1 MEPGMVTITSLAQ
14 DERTARMFLGGVLEP
29 NDSRTGRLV
38 AEVGAVETVRLA
50 TTKDA
55 PLPKV
60 LDATEGELWRQQVS
74 PRLLIDAVKPLAGR
88 TDALGLQ
95 VLIPGD
101 KDWPK
106 GLAALGTR
114 EPLALWV
121 RGSASFLS
129 SPINENVTFA
139 GARAVSG
146 YGVQVTTEL
155 ARELARDQYLIVSGG
170 AYGVDAAAHRAAL
183 EVGGTTAAV
192 MAGGLGRLYPS
203 GNSDLLERVGDV
215 GVLVS
220 EVGPDSAPT
229 RWRFLARN
237 RILAALSA
245 ATIIPEAG
253 YRSAALQVAVEAYDL
268 GREVGAVPG
277 PVTSTT
283 STGAHRLIREEYA
296 QIVTNSE
303 DVRDLL
309 VDPDATPPRRIGSYR
324 VPQHVRAV
332 AQRNSI

>member
-1 MEPGMVTITSLAQ
+1 MVTITSLAQ
-14 DERTARMFLGGVLEP
+14 DERTARMFLSGALEP

-38 AEVGAVETVRLA
+38 TEVGAVETVRLA

-60 LDATEGELWRQQVS
+60 LDATEGEFWRQQAA
-74 PRLLIDAVKPLAGR
+74 PRLLFEAVKRITGKTDSLA
-88 TDALGLQ
+88 LQ

-106 GLAALGTR
+106 GFAALGDR

-121 RGSASFLS
+121 RGSSSFLS
-129 SPINENVTFA
+129 SPVEENITFS

-183 EVGGTTAAV
+183 EGGGTTAAV

-203 GNSDLLERVGDV
+203 GNNDLLEHVGDV

-220 EVGPDSAPT
+220 EVGPETVPT

-237 RILAALSA
+237 RLLAALSA

-253 YRSAALQVAVEAYDL
+253 YRSGALHVAVEAFDL

-277 PVTSTT
+277 PVTSAT
-283 STGAHRLIREEYA
+283 SAGTHRLIREEYA
-296 QIVTNSE
+296 QIVTNAN

-309 VDPDATPPRRIGSYR
+309 VEPNSTPPPRIGSFR
-324 VPQHVRAV
+324 VPERVRA
-332 AQRNSI
+332 ATQRDSI